1 VNASP
6 NFSVQSDT
14 LGTLRVSGAITYA
27 NAASALLHR
36 PQTARDGTTLN
47 IDLSALENADS
58 ATLAVLIAW
67 SAHANRRGA
76 ALRYLRA
83 PQGLR
88 NLARLC
94 DVDALLGLSS
104 TGS

>member
-1 VNASP
+1 MNATP
-6 NFSVQSDT
+6 FFSLESDT
-14 LGTLRVSGAITYA
+14 LGTLRVAGAISFS
-27 NAASALLHR
+27 NAARALAQAPRLTR
-36 PQTARDGTTLN
+36 AGAALD

-67 SAHANRRGA
+67 TADVEKRGA
-76 ALRYLRA
+76 TLRFRRA

-94 DVDALLGLSS
+94 DVDGLLGLS
-104 TGS
+104 

>member
-1 VNASP
+1 MTRAPYFNVE
-6 NFSVQSDT
+6 SDT
-14 LGTLRVSGAITYA
+14 LGTLRVSGAISYA
-27 NAASALLHR
+27 NAAQALVHA
-36 PQTARDGTTLN
+36 PQAARAGAPLA

-67 SAHANRRGA
+67 SAQAARRGA
-76 ALRYLRA
+76 SLRYQRA

-94 DVDALLGLSS
+94 EVDALLGLA
-104 TGS
+104 

>member
-1 VNASP
+1 VSATP
-6 NFSVQSDT
+6 YFSVESDT
-14 LGTLRVSGAITYA
+14 LGTLRVSGAISYA
-27 NAASALLHR
+27 NAARALLR
-36 PQTARDGTTLN
+36 APQAPRAGAPLDV
-47 IDLSALENADS
+47 DLSALENADS

-67 SAHANRRGA
+67 SAQALRRGA

-94 DVDALLGLSS
+94 EIDTLLGLA
-104 TGS
+104 

>member
-1 VNASP
+1 VSASP
-6 NFSVQSDT
+6 YLNVESDT

-27 NAASALLHR
+27 NAAHALTQAPR
-36 PQTARDGTTLN
+36 APGGGATLDV
-47 IDLSALENADS
+47 DLAALEDADS

-67 SAHANRRGA
+67 SAQARRRGA
-76 ALRYLRA
+76 ALRYLRV

-94 DVDALLGLSS
+94 DVDGLLGFA
-104 TGS
+104 

>member
-1 VNASP
+1 MNPAPYFNVE
-6 NFSVQSDT
+6 SDT
-14 LGTLRVSGAITYA
+14 LGTLRVSGAITFT
-27 NAASALLHR
+27 NAARALSYV
-36 PQTARDGTTLN
+36 PQAPREGSPVA

-67 SAHANRRGA
+67 SATARARGGK
-76 ALRYLRA
+76 LRYVRT

-94 DVDALLGLSS
+94 DVEGLLGLA
-104 TGS
+104 

>member
-1 VNASP
+1 MSATPYFGVE
-6 NFSVQSDT
+6 SDT

-27 NAASALLHR
+27 NAARALAHA
-36 PQTARDGTTLN
+36 PQGVRDGAPLD
-47 IDLSALENADS
+47 IDLSALANADS

-67 SAHANRRGA
+67 SARARARGA

-94 DVDALLGLSS
+94 EVDALLGLA
-104 TGS
+104 

>member
-1 VNASP
+1 VSP
-6 NFSVQSDT
+6 APYFSVESDT
-14 LGTLRVSGAITYA
+14 LGTLRVSGAISFV
-27 NAASALLHR
+27 NAGRALLQS
-36 PQTARDGTTLN
+36 PQAPRAGSPLN

-67 SAHANRRGA
+67 SAQARRRGA

-88 NLARLC
+88 KLARLC
-94 DVDALLGLSS
+94 EVDALLGFA
-104 TGS
+104 